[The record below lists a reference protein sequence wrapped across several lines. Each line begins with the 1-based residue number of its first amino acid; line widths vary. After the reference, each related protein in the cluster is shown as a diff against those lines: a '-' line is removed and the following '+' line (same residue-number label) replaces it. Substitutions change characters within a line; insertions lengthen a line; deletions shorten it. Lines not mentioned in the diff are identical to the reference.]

1 METDNLNSGKV
12 VIVGLG
18 STGISCARYFASIGQ
33 RFKVVD
39 SRENPPGLKKL
50 LELLPNVDV
59 ELGGFNRETFVT
71 AGCLVVSPGVSL
83 LTPDI
88 VAATENGVPITGDI
102 DIFSKRVNAPI
113 VAVTGSNGKST
124 VVAILAEILQKANVS
139 FALGGNLDGASFKPA
154 LDMLLEQEKA
164 LYVLEL
170 SSFQLETTSRLN
182 AAAAVLLNL
191 SEDHMDRYEGLDDY
205 YKAKANIFNGCK
217 QILINRED
225 KYSELSRSLD
235 VPVRDFGLGLPS
247 KNGIGLLERDNEQY
261 LVYQAESIASVSEL
275 KVVGRHNILNMLAA
289 IGLALAIDI
298 DTDSIRQ
305 GVKSFAGLPHR
316 CQWVACKNDVDF
328 YNDSKGTN
336 VGAAVAAIEGLGRC
350 ISGQVILIAGG
361 VAKGADFSELRPAV
375 DRWCKEVIL
384 IGADAAKLEVVLS
397 DDTAKYF
404 AASMSDAVSTAFS
417 HASPGDVVLL
427 SPACASFDM
436 FDNFQHRGEAFM
448 GAVGDLA

>member
-1 METDNLNSGKV
+1 MVNSGNEKI

-18 STGISCARYFASIGQ
+18 STGISCAGYFASTGQ
-33 RFKVVD
+33 QFKVVD
-39 SRENPPGLKKL
+39 SRENPPGLKQL
-50 LELLPNVDV
+50 LGLLPDVDLEL
-59 ELGGFNRETFVT
+59 GAFKKETFIN

-83 LTPDI
+83 LTPEI
-88 VAATENGVPITGDI
+88 VAAKESGVLITGDI

-124 VVAILAEILQKANVS
+124 VVAILAEILQKAKVS

-154 LDMLLEQEKA
+154 LDMLLEPEKE

-170 SSFQLETTSRLN
+170 SSFQLETTHQLN
-182 AAAAVLLNL
+182 AVVAVLLNL
-191 SEDHMDRYEGLDDY
+191 SEDHMDRYQGLEDY

-225 KYSELSRSLD
+225 KFSELSRSLD
-235 VPVRDFGLGLPS
+235 APARDFGFGHPTE
-247 KNGIGLLERDNEQY
+247 NGIGLLENDGGEY
-261 LVYQAESIASVSEL
+261 LAYGTENIAFVSEL
-275 KVVGRHNILNMLAA
+275 KVVGRHNVLNMLAA

-298 DTDSIRQ
+298 DLAAIRQ

-316 CQWVACKNDVDF
+316 CQWVDRKNAVDF

-336 VGAAVAAIEGLGRC
+336 VGATVAAIDGLGQR
-350 ISGQVILIAGG
+350 ISGKIILIAGG
-361 VAKGADFSELRPAV
+361 IAKGADFSGLAPIV
-375 DRWCKEVIL
+375 NRWCKEVIL
-384 IGADAAKLEVVLS
+384 IGIDAIELGSSLGDDAKI
-397 DDTAKYF
+397 YY
-404 AASMSDAVSTAFS
+404 AASMSDAVSAAYS
-417 HASPGDVVLL
+417 HSSGGDVVLL

-448 GAVGDLA
+448 SAVGDLR